1 MKIYPAIDIIGGECV
16 RLVKG
21 DYSQKTTYSQNPVEV
36 AKKWEEA
43 GGEFLH
49 IVDLDGAKSG
59 DMPNFELIRT
69 IVSELNI
76 PVEVGGGIRSME
88 CVDKYLNAGIAR
100 VILGTSALK
109 NPDFVKLAVEKYEDK
124 IAVGIDAKN
133 GMVAISGWEDVSNTP
148 AVEFAKLMESIG
160 VRYIIYTDIAT
171 DGMLN
176 GPNIEAMAEM
186 LENVNVNIIASGGV
200 TTLNDVKKLAALGVE
215 GAIIG
220 KALYAGN
227 IDLKEAILKGRC

>member
-36 AKKWEEA
+36 AKKWEES

-59 DMPNFELIRT
+59 YMPNFELIKT
-69 IVSELNI
+69 IVSELTI
-76 PVEVGGGIRSME
+76 PVEVGGGIRNME
-88 CVDKYLNAGIAR
+88 CVDKYLSAGISR

-109 NPDFVKLAVEKYEDK
+109 NPNFVKSAVEKHGDK

-133 GMVAISGWEDVSNTP
+133 GMVAVSGWEDVSDTP

-160 VRYIIYTDIAT
+160 VKYIIYTDIST

-176 GPNIEAMAEM
+176 GPNLEAMAEM
-186 LENVNVNIIASGGV
+186 VKSVNVNIIASGGV
-200 TTLNDVKKLAALGVE
+200 TTLDDVKKLTELGVE

-220 KALYAGN
+220 KSLYTGN
-227 IDLKEAILKGRC
+227 IDLKEAVSKGRC